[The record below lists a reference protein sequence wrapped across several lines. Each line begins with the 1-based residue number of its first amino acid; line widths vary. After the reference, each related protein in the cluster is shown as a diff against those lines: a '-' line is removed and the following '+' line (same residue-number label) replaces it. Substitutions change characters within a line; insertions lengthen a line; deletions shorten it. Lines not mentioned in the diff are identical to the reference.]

1 MTAYTKLQIIQIG
14 TDVHIRVWGTRGK
27 HLSDALLTAIQCRHG
42 TWTESGIQTFKTWYN
57 ETHNA

>member
-27 HLSDALLTAIQCRHG
+27 HLSDALLTAIEMSPQYLNRVG
-42 TWTESGIQTFKTWYN
+42 NTDFQN
-57 ETHNA
+57 LP